1 MTTGARSN
9 ELEDPEPLRT
19 GPVTREAGRPMMKR
33 RDAFAAAYLACFAI
47 TGLVYAALSPRA
59 QAALTSWAST
69 SVANLEHEPAGPL
82 VVSAFLA
89 PGYFLAWPALIL
101 LALPGAGRALGS
113 ARAALV
119 CAAGHVI
126 GTLVSEGIVAYRVDA
141 GQLPAADRHL
151 IDVGPSYLVVSAIVI
166 AVMCG
171 SRLARAAALADLAVL
186 VFPGHIFGGLSRLD
200 VAAVGHLTAAVTAA
214 AVTAAIMARRRPS
227 RRSRPDGSRRDV
239 THADADQVG
248 DPGGDAPQYQLP

>member
-1 MTTGARSN
+1 MIG
-9 ELEDPEPLRT
+9 
-19 GPVTREAGRPMMKR
+19 R

-47 TGLVYAALSPRA
+47 AGLVFAALSPHA

-69 SVANLEHEPAGPL
+69 SVTNLEHEPAGPL

-126 GTLVSEGIVAYRVDA
+126 GTLVSEGIVAYRIGA
-141 GQLPAADRHL
+141 GQLPLTDRDL
-151 IDVGPSYLVVSAIVI
+151 IDVGPSYVVVSAIVI

-171 SRLARAAALADLAVL
+171 SRLARTAALADFAVL
-186 VFPGHIFGGLSRLD
+186 VFPGRIFGGLSHLD
-200 VAAVGHLTAAVTAA
+200 VAAVGHLTAAVTATA
-214 AVTAAIMARRRPS
+214 ITAAILARRRRS
-227 RRSRPDGSRRDV
+227 RRSRPDRSRRDV
-239 THADADQVG
+239 TDPDADQVG
-248 DPGGDAPQYQLP
+248 DPGGEDPQYQLP